1 MMEAKQDAI
10 NSRDGGKL
18 IVHSSITVIAK
29 ELVVLFGMAA
39 QDMIENLVN
48 WYDCDDNFEYETLA
62 GGKDKITGVCL
73 FLLGG
78 ITPELIASKVPK
90 EIVGGGLF
98 RRMLFIYAKA
108 PGQLVLLPHR
118 VKIRKEL
125 TLEKDNLLEDLNDI
139 KQMVG
144 EFDVDTSFDD
154 VWAPWYK
161 DLPRT
166 APFKGTALSSYGE
179 HKQMHILKL
188 SLISAASRGSYTI
201 TSEDFFRASGWL
213 RTAEVNMLEP
223 FEAFGRNERA
233 QGIAEIKSLI
243 ESYGGQLSLSDIQRL
258 SYRNQTREEI
268 LSNIHTLSTIGEVM
282 SYSSQ
287 DKPGEIIVTKIKT
300 VEDL

>member
-1 MMEAKQDAI
+1 
-10 NSRDGGKL
+10 
-18 IVHSSITVIAK
+18 
-29 ELVVLFGMAA
+29 
-39 QDMIENLVN
+39 
-48 WYDCDDNFEYETLA
+48 
-62 GGKDKITGVCL
+62 
-73 FLLGG
+73 
-78 ITPELIASKVPK
+78 
-90 EIVGGGLF
+90 
-98 RRMLFIYAKA
+98 
-108 PGQLVLLPHR
+108 
-118 VKIRKEL
+118 
-125 TLEKDNLLEDLNDI
+125 
-139 KQMVG
+139 
-144 EFDVDTSFDD
+144 
-154 VWAPWYK
+154 
-161 DLPRT
+161 
-166 APFKGTALSSYGE
+166 
-179 HKQMHILKL
+179 MHILKL